1 MRAWIILEI
10 MVITSGCVRTGG
22 VGSYAR
28 AAGET
33 AAEFPALAKEM
44 PASCVRLEGYREA
57 REGKGWADGA
67 DLEKSCADRERAV
80 RRAVA
85 VDRVLASYFAAL
97 GALADGK
104 VVKYDASIDDLADAL
119 EDDAKLD
126 RKKVRAVGDLAA
138 FTASVATDGYR
149 HLELT
154 RVIQDQ
160 NANVAAV
167 IDALTDI
174 VGHDYA
180 NILDLEAAGMDA
192 FYRAAIVEGAEREPL
207 AAILVRDR
215 RDERAAKLKEKRAA
229 LDAYV
234 KALATMKKGHQ
245 RLYDSRRDLDA
256 KRLAGELA
264 DYAAQ
269 LEKMIPAL
277 RDAF

>member
-1 MRAWIILEI
+1 MRAGIGFGI
-10 MVITSGCVRTGG
+10 MVIMGGCVRTGG

-33 AAEFPALAKEM
+33 AAEFPALAEAM
-44 PASCVRLEGYREA
+44 TASCVRLEEYREA
-57 REGKGWADGA
+57 REGSGWAGAA
-67 DLEKSCADRERAV
+67 DLEKRCADRERAV

-97 GALADGK
+97 GALANDK

-126 RKKVRAVGDLAA
+126 GQKVRAVSDLAA
-138 FTASVATDGYR
+138 FTASVATDAYR
-149 HLELT
+149 RLT
-154 RVIQDQ
+154 LARVIEDQ

-167 IDALTDI
+167 IDALAEI
-174 VGHDYA
+174 VGKDYA
-180 NILDLEAAGMDA
+180 NVLDLEAAGMDA
-192 FYRAAIVEGAEREPL
+192 FYRSALAEGAEREPL

-215 RDERAAKLKEKRAA
+215 RDERAAELKAKRTA

-264 DYAAQ
+264 GYTVQ
-269 LEKMIPAL
+269 LEEMISAL
-277 RDAF
+277 RDAY